1 MKNGLDWKIVGYGLD
16 WMCYGLDWM
25 CIGMDWMC
33 IGMDWM
39 CIGMDWMCIGMD
51 WMKIPLDCSVRS
63 SRSKTQVYL
72 GKLVKM
78 VLYTLY
84 PAVFCGSC

>member
-1 MKNGLDWKIVGYGLD
+1 MRKNGLDWKIVDYGLD
-16 WMCYGLDWM
+16 CL

-33 IGMDWM
+33 IGMDLRNV
-39 CIGMDWMCIGMD
+39 GGFGLDWMCIGLD

-72 GKLVKM
+72 GKLVKR
-78 VLYTLY
+78 VLYNLCL
-84 PAVFCGSC
+84 AVFCGSC